1 MKCTF
6 DRKGITMGCIRN
18 RMVIVHHY
26 DLHKIQKIRED
37 AVQYFSKVVLKDT
50 EYSAYDVGRDM
61 ISPILTSIINEEYSF
76 VIMGDCSKLG
86 WDTSDLFE
94 IKRNEWI
101 KKWKKDKDS
110 YLILLVDFGEGYDA
124 MIS

>member
-1 MKCTF
+1 
-6 DRKGITMGCIRN
+6 
-18 RMVIVHHY
+18 MVIVHHY
-26 DLHKIQKIRED
+26 DKQKIQKIRED
-37 AVQYFSKVVLKDT
+37 AVRYFSKVVLEDN

-61 ISPILTSIINEEYSF
+61 ISPIL
-76 VIMGDCSKLG
+76 
-86 WDTSDLFE
+86 TSDLFE